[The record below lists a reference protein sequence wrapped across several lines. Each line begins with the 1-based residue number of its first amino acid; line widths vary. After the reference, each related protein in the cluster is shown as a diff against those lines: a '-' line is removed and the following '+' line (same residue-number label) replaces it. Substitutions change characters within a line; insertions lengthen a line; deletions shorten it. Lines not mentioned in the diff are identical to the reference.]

1 MQPLIT
7 RALLNWVD
15 AHKSSS
21 PVTVKFNFECKCLS
35 VDPYSGRLIYDKQNF
50 IQSAT
55 YDLIIGADGARSV
68 VKYAVTAQ
76 PSVSFEGFDMMTRW
90 KFVPL
95 EINGNSDFI
104 NASGFFD
111 IEGNVFLN
119 LLMILYAVLIQYLS
133 LYV

>member
-1 MQPLIT
+1 M
-7 RALLNWVD
+7 
-15 AHKSSS
+15 
-21 PVTVKFNFECKCLS
+21 VKN
-35 VDPYSGRLIYDKQNF
+35 
-50 IQSAT
+50 
-55 YDLIIGADGARSV
+55 
-68 VKYAVTAQ
+68 AVTAQ

-95 EINGNSDFI
+95 EINSNPDFI

-119 LLMILYAVLIQYLS
+119 LLIILYAILIQYLS